1 MTDRITGTSPLKRVA
16 PPPPPPKKP
25 EPKPADKPGAAKTG
39 DLSTAKAG
47 DVAPDAK
54 KVDLDGVNVPNFGAE
69 PVPPSSYG
77 VTTMRGA
84 MPCALWWSTD
94 GVWGM
99 SEESAPPVG
108 VVRDTFY

>member
-1 MTDRITGTSPLKRVA
+1 MIKEILPAFLLSRRDFEGCPIPTWPALGDGTS
-16 PPPPPPKKP
+16 
-25 EPKPADKPGAAKTG
+25 T
-39 DLSTAKAG
+39 TAE
-47 DVAPDAK
+47 
-54 KVDLDGVNVPNFGAE
+54 L
-69 PVPPSSYG
+69 VPPSSYG

-99 SEESAPPVG
+99 SEESAPLPPVG

>member
-1 MTDRITGTSPLKRVA
+1 MSCPHQGLPTRPAVGDGTS
-16 PPPPPPKKP
+16 
-25 EPKPADKPGAAKTG
+25 T
-39 DLSTAKAG
+39 T
-47 DVAPDAK
+47 
-54 KVDLDGVNVPNFGAE
+54 AE